1 MVGLLVFLLILGF
14 MVLIH
19 EAGHFVAAKLC
30 GVRVE
35 AFAIGFGKRLF
46 GVVHKGTDY
55 RVNILPLGG
64 YVKMAGQD
72 EMPSALEQTIATPDG
87 NEPAMAAET
96 VRQDRELGHG
106 VELTAVTR
114 WQRMLIGFAGP
125 VSNFA
130 LAIVLLLFANLFH
143 YERAEFLQG
152 AAVLDYVP
160 ANSSAARAGLKPG
173 DTVVRIN
180 DHDTSNWQSVF
191 EQTGVAMRTT
201 VPITYLHAGQRL
213 TGSMY
218 VDPVEDVDGL
228 ADKIGLIPREQQQ
241 PIGVREVQ
249 GGTPAAKAGLLGG
262 DRIVAIDGMRL
273 HSVVALLSYLQDG
286 AGRPVT
292 LTVQRG
298 NTTPILQVTPEIGM
312 VNGDRRQYRLG
323 FRPEPPPYQVVKL
336 PFGEALKQSWK
347 DNAHYSLLIVQILR
361 GLFTN
366 HVSMKNMSGPV
377 GIEQQVSESAKQG
390 FWEVVKTTAAISLNV
405 GIFNLLPMPILDGG
419 LILFL
424 IIESI
429 ARRDVKPV
437 IKERI
442 YQAAFVCIIVFFCFV
457 MWNDISRLIFA
468 HRPG

>member
-1 MVGLLVFLLILGF
+1 

-19 EAGHFVAAKLC
+19 EAGHFVAAKMC

-46 GVVHKGTDY
+46 GIVHKSTDY
-55 RVNILPLGG
+55 RINILPLGG

-72 EMPSALEQTIATPDG
+72 EMPSSLEQTIATPDG
-87 NEPAMAAET
+87 NEPALAAET
-96 VRQDRELGHG
+96 ARQDHALGHG
-106 VELTAVTR
+106 VEFTAVPR
-114 WQRMLIGFAGP
+114 WQRMIIGFAGP
-125 VSNFA
+125 LANFV
-130 LAIVLLLFANLFH
+130 LAILLLLFANLFH

-160 ANSSAARAGLKPG
+160 ASSSAARAGLRPG
-173 DTVVRIN
+173 DTVLRVN
-180 DHDTSNWQSVF
+180 DHDTANWQSVF
-191 EQTGVAMRTT
+191 EQTGVAMRNT
-201 VPITYLHAGQRL
+201 VPVTYLHDGEQR
-213 TGSMY
+213 TGTMY
-218 VDPVEDVDGL
+218 VDPVDDVDGL
-228 ADKIGLIPREQQQ
+228 ADKIGLIPREQQE

-249 GGTPAAKAGLLGG
+249 PGTPAARAGLRSG
-262 DRIVAIDGMRL
+262 DRIVAIDGLKL

-286 AGRPVT
+286 AGKPVT
-292 LTVQRG
+292 LTVLRG
-298 NTTPILQVTPEIGM
+298 STTQMLQASPEVGPTS
-312 VNGDRRQYRLG
+312 GDRKQYRLG
-323 FRPEPPPYQVVKL
+323 FRPEPPPFQVVKL
-336 PFGEALKQSWK
+336 PFVEALQQSWK
-347 DNAHYSLLIVQILR
+347 DNAHYSMLIVQILR

-390 FWEVVKTTAAISLNV
+390 FWEVVKTTAAISLNL

-457 MWNDISRLIFA
+457 MWNDLSRLIFA
-468 HRPG
+468 HKPG